1 MDSKRMYG
9 ELAIFSG
16 NANPELAREICAYLG
31 VPLRGMDVLEFAN
44 ENIFVK
50 LHQSVRSQDVF
61 VIQPTCAPVN
71 RNIMELLIIL
81 DTMKRASGGRITAVM
96 PYFAYGRSD
105 KKDQPRVP
113 ITARLLADMIGV
125 AGADRFLTL
134 DLHAGQIQGFFSIPG
149 DDLSAFQ
156 LLSDHFAQ
164 KAIPN
169 AVIVSADLGFAKKG
183 RNFAEKLHLPMAFV
197 EKRRTGPKS
206 QALTVIGD
214 VAGKNAIVVDDEVDT
229 AGSLTETVHILRASG
244 ACDVYASF
252 THPVFSPPAAERL
265 QAAGFK
271 EIVTTNSVPI
281 PSHKRFPGLTILSLA
296 PFLGEVIRRVH
307 EGQSVGAFLNDG

>member
-1 MDSKRMYG
+1 
-9 ELAIFSG
+9 
-16 NANPELAREICAYLG
+16 
-31 VPLRGMDVLEFAN
+31 
-44 ENIFVK
+44 
-50 LHQSVRSQDVF
+50 
-61 VIQPTCAPVN
+61 
-71 RNIMELLIIL
+71 MELLIII
-81 DTMKRASGGRITAVM
+81 DTLKRASAGRITAVM

-134 DLHAGQIQGFFSIPG
+134 DLHAGQIQGFFAIPG
-149 DDLSAFQ
+149 DDLSAFH
-156 LLSDHFAQ
+156 LLSDYIASHQ
-164 KAIPN
+164 ISN

-214 VAGKNAIVVDDEVDT
+214 VRGRNAIVVDDEVDT
-229 AGSLTETVHILRASG
+229 AGSLSETVHILRENG

-252 THPVFSPPAAERL
+252 THAVFSPPAVDRL
-265 QAAGFK
+265 RAAQLK
-271 EIVTTNSVPI
+271 EVVTTNSVPI
-281 PSHKRFPGLTILSLA
+281 PEHKRFPGLTVLSLA

-307 EGQSVGAFLNDG
+307 EGRSVGAYLDE

>member
-1 MDSKRMYG
+1 MDGKRMYG

-16 NANPELAREICAYLG
+16 SGNPELAREICDYLG
-31 VPLRGMDVLEFAN
+31 TPLRGVDLIEFPN

-61 VIQPTCAPVN
+61 VVQSLSSPVN
-71 RNIMELLIIL
+71 RNIMELLIML
-81 DTMKRASGGRITAVM
+81 DTLKRASAGRITAVM

-113 ITARLLADMIGV
+113 ITARLLADMIAI

-149 DDLSAFQ
+149 DDLSAFN
-156 LLSDHFAQ
+156 LLSDYFLHKQ
-164 KAIPN
+164 IPN
-169 AVIVSADLGFAKKG
+169 AVVVSADLGFAKKG

-197 EKRRTGPKS
+197 EKRRTGPQS

-214 VAGKNAIVVDDEVDT
+214 VRGRNAIVVDDEVDT
-229 AGSLTETVHILRASG
+229 AGSVTETAHILRENG
-244 ACDVYASF
+244 VCDLYASF
-252 THPVFSPPAAERL
+252 THAVFSPPAVERL
-265 QAAGFK
+265 RAAGFR
-271 EIVTTNSVPI
+271 EVVTTNTIPI
-281 PSHKRFPGLTILSLA
+281 PAHRRFEGLTVLSVA
-296 PFLGEVIRRVH
+296 PFLGEVIHRVH
-307 EGQSVGAFLNDG
+307 NGESVGAFLGD

>member
-1 MDSKRMYG
+1 MYG
-9 ELAIFSG
+9 ELAIFCG

-31 VPLRGMDVLEFAN
+31 VSLRGIDIIEFAN

-50 LHQSVRSQDVF
+50 LHESVRSQDVF
-61 VIQPTCAPVN
+61 VVQPTCAPVS
-71 RNIMELLIIL
+71 RNIMELLIII
-81 DTMKRASGGRITAVM
+81 DTLKRASAGRITAVM

-134 DLHAGQIQGFFSIPG
+134 DLHAGQIQGFFAIPG
-149 DDLSAFQ
+149 DDLSAFH
-156 LLSDHFAQ
+156 LLSDYIASHQ
-164 KAIPN
+164 ISN

-214 VAGKNAIVVDDEVDT
+214 VRGRNAIVVDDEVDT
-229 AGSLTETVHILRASG
+229 AGSLSETVHILRENG

-252 THPVFSPPAAERL
+252 THAVFSPPAVDRL
-265 QAAGFK
+265 RAAQLK
-271 EIVTTNSVPI
+271 EVVTTNSVPI
-281 PSHKRFPGLTILSLA
+281 PEHKRFPGLTVLSLA

-307 EGQSVGAFLNDG
+307 EGRSVGAYLDE

>member
-1 MDSKRMYG
+1 MDCKRMYG
-9 ELAIFSG
+9 ELAIFCGSG
-16 NANPELAREICAYLG
+16 NPDLAREICDYLG
-31 VPLRGMDVLEFAN
+31 TPLRGIDLIEFPN

-61 VIQPTCAPVN
+61 VIQSLSSPVN

-81 DTMKRASGGRITAVM
+81 DTLKRASAGRITAVM
-96 PYFAYGRSD
+96 PYFAYARSD

-113 ITARLLADMIGV
+113 ITARLLADMIAI

-149 DDLSAFQ
+149 DDLSAFN
-156 LLSDHFAQ
+156 LLSDYFLQ
-164 KAIPN
+164 KQIPN
-169 AVIVSADLGFAKKG
+169 AVVVSADLGFAKKG

-197 EKRRTGPKS
+197 EKRRTGPQS

-214 VAGKNAIVVDDEVDT
+214 VRGRNAIVVDDEVDT
-229 AGSLTETVHILRASG
+229 AGSLTETAHILRENG
-244 ACDVYASF
+244 VCDLYASF
-252 THPVFSPPAAERL
+252 THAVFSPPAVERL
-265 QAAGFK
+265 RAAGFR
-271 EIVTTNSVPI
+271 EVVTTNTVPI
-281 PSHKRFPGLTILSLA
+281 PAHKRFEGLTVLSVA

-307 EGQSVGAFLNDG
+307 NGESVGAFLGD